1 MQYFNS
7 LPKVVYRDKNNNR
20 TLYTNLM
27 SRASVVPGVLN
38 NILSFYEYDIQDQD
52 TPEIVAHKYY
62 GDINRFWIILYC
74 NQINDPLWDWPLSSV
89 KFQKYILNKYDGSNS
104 GNLPSSV
111 HHYEIIKQK
120 TSSVSPNEI
129 QEERIICS
137 PEQYF
142 SSPYFDSPTI
152 TIGTEVISFEITK
165 KIVSNYEYEYEL
177 NESKRKIKILNK
189 EYAAQF
195 EKEFVNLMKN

>member
-7 LPKVVYRDKNNNR
+7 LPKVVYTDKNNNR

-74 NQINDPLWDWPLSSV
+74 N
-89 KFQKYILNKYDGSNS
+89 
-104 GNLPSSV
+104 
-111 HHYEIIKQK
+111 
-120 TSSVSPNEI
+120 
-129 QEERIICS
+129 
-137 PEQYF
+137 
-142 SSPYFDSPTI
+142 
-152 TIGTEVISFEITK
+152 
-165 KIVSNYEYEYEL
+165 
-177 NESKRKIKILNK
+177 
-189 EYAAQF
+189 
-195 EKEFVNLMKN
+195 